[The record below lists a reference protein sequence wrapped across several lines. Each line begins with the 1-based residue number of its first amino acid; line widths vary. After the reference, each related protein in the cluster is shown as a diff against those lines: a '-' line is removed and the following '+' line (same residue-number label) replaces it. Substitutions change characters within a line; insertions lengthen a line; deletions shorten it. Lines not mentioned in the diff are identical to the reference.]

1 MDVRFVINV
10 VQHCCFNAE
19 VHSLGLAVY
28 LARVRRY
35 GNVLACLR

>member
-1 MDVRFVINV
+1 MDVRVITKLV
-10 VQHCCFNAE
+10 KHHCLNAAL
-19 VHSLGLAVY
+19 HSLGLAVY

>member
-1 MDVRFVINV
+1 MDVRRLINLV
-10 VQHCCFNAE
+10 KRYCFNAE
-19 VHSLGLAVY
+19 LHSLGLAVY